1 MIKRSNYGIAGI
13 LNLLIITYI
22 HVHDIAHWTILVHG
36 NGDVENSL
44 KKHKHPIIPA
54 LTESDFHM
62 HTC

>member
-13 LNLLIITYI
+13 LDLLIITI
-22 HVHDIAHWTILVHG
+22 HVHDIAHWTILVHS

-54 LTESDFHM
+54 LTETDFYM